1 MSDNL
6 KVMPLQGTRTSK
18 EASEKK
24 EEIITIKK
32 TTLWQI
38 GTFLFAALFLLSI
51 FGVFNGNGKVI
62 KEIIPSDNAPATG
75 GNLKVE
81 IENNDPVLG
90 DKNAELSIVEFSDF
104 QCPFCERVF
113 SGAVTDFKSSS
124 YFIDGK
130 VNLIYKQFPLTSI
143 HPYAQKAAEASL
155 CAQDQEKF
163 WEYHD
168 LLFANQEAL
177 DDTSLKAY
185 AQQLGLD
192 SATFNS
198 CLDGDEKVSEVEKE
212 TKQAV
217 NSGGRGTPYFVIINN
232 ENKKTKVVSGA
243 VPFSEFESAINSLL

>member
-1 MSDNL
+1 MTD
-6 KVMPLQGTRTSK
+6 
-18 EASEKK
+18 EKK
-24 EEIITIKK
+24 GETLTIKK

-38 GTFLFAALFLLSI
+38 TTFIFAALFLLSL
-51 FGVFNGNGKVI
+51 FGVFNGDGKVI
-62 KEIIPSDNAPATG
+62 KEVIPSNNAPSES

-104 QCPFCERVF
+104 QCPFCGRVND
-113 SGAVTDFKSSS
+113 GALTDLKSSS
-124 YFIDGK
+124 YFTDGK

-168 LLFANQEAL
+168 LLFTNQEAL

-185 AQQLGLD
+185 AQQLGLN
-192 SATFNS
+192 SAQFDN
-198 CLDGDEKVSEVEKE
+198 CLDTDEKKSEVIKE
-212 TKQAV
+212 SKQAV
-217 NSGGRGTPYFVIINN
+217 NSGGQGTPYFVIINN
-232 ENKKTKVVSGA
+232 KNKKTEAVSGA